1 MGPTP
6 SSFFPARLLT
16 ERYDDE
22 SIVEIVFSSTVTVT
36 TTDFV
41 QFSLVTFLS
50 DTGGAMGLWLG
61 LGIIQLL
68 ELIVKFGAL
77 ALAGGPKKNKRKN

>member
-1 MGPTP
+1 M
-6 SSFFPARLLT
+6 FLHLFRPARLLT

-36 TTDFV
+36 VTDFV

-61 LGIIQLL
+61 LGIIQLG
-68 ELIVKFGAL
+68 EL
-77 ALAGGPKKNKRKN
+77 ALSY